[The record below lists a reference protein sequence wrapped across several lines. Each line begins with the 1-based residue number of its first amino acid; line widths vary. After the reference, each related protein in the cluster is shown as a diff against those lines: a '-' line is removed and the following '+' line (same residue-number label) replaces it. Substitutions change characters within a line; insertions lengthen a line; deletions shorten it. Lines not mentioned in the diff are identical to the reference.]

1 MAHSL
6 SPALSSSSEL
16 EFTSVHTFESE
27 SSNSSASPTTRPRPL
42 DNDND
47 NDIDSAT
54 PSPFDRTKSHSI
66 RKVDKQK
73 PSEKRPERDSHR
85 RLVIQS
91 SILAVLFIL
100 INFTFT
106 FEAIDQTLSIF

>member
-42 DNDND
+42 DND